1 MWLILAMQ
9 ICSVLNNN
17 FTPGIKNILVYN
29 VPQWYAVQGSDART
43 NGFIRAGNN
52 DAQ

>member
-9 ICSVLNNN
+9 MCSVLNNN
-17 FTPGIKNILVYN
+17 IPPGIKNIMVYN
-29 VPQWYAVQGSDART
+29 VPQWYTVQESDARP

-52 DAQ
+52 GAQ